1 MTNDFSMRLDTQA
14 VYFDEINKEEKKI
27 IEEMDSIEINLD
39 DDSLDRLQVCID
51 KLAVLQEKRR
61 TYKL

>member
-1 MTNDFSMRLDTQA
+1 MTNDFSMRLDAQA
-14 VYFDEINKEEKKI
+14 VYFDEINKEEKKVI
-27 IEEMDSIEINLD
+27 KEMDSIEINLD